1 MRTDFIYDCTPK
13 SVILAYRSTGKE
25 RDTESGLDY
34 FGARYYASNMGRF
47 MSPDFQDMDED
58 DTPEAVPNGSTANPQ
73 SLNLYAY
80 VNNNP
85 LSRRDY
91 DGHASWQDCGDGS
104 GAQCWTGDYN
114 GEENNGLF
122 WNSSSKQWQG
132 SDPNPPPDSDP
143 AGMFFTG
150 LTREMLGQNH
160 GYSQMGRAL
169 MLDSMTLGAKSVAA
183 LIPFGRPA
191 FVPANWQQKELRKG
205 DGVKYVDP
213 NNPHNQVIL
222 EQAKPG
228 SSNPGQQVDYMKVLK
243 NGQWLDAN
251 GNQVGNQTQ
260 DSHIPQGTELPPDTF
275 EPIP

>member
-1 MRTDFIYDCTPK
+1 MQPASSTPIPDGLLAAITLLSENPRLGLK
-13 SVILAYRSTGKE
+13 SKNPALHPGHNLPNFTAARGDSWSVTS
-25 RDTESGLDY
+25 ES
-34 FGARYYASNMGRF
+34 RW
-47 MSPDFQDMDED
+47 
-58 DTPEAVPNGSTANPQ
+58 
-73 SLNLYAY
+73 
-80 VNNNP
+80 
-85 LSRRDY
+85 
-91 DGHASWQDCGDGS
+91 SWQDCGDGS
-104 GAQCWTGDYN
+104 GYQCWTGDYN

-122 WNSSSKQWQG
+122 WNSQSKQWQG

-150 LTREMLGQNH
+150 LTRAMLGQNH
-160 GYSQMGRAL
+160 GYAQMGRAF
-169 MLDSMTLGAKSVAA
+169 MLDGLSLGMKSVAA

-222 EQAKPG
+222 EKAKPG

-243 NGQWLDAN
+243 DGQWLDAN

-275 EPIP
+275 GPIP

>member
-1 MRTDFIYDCTPK
+1 
-13 SVILAYRSTGKE
+13 
-25 RDTESGLDY
+25 
-34 FGARYYASNMGRF
+34 
-47 MSPDFQDMDED
+47 MSPDYQDLD
-58 DTPEAVPNGSTANPQ
+58 DDDVPEAVPNGSTANPQ

-85 LSRRDY
+85 LSKRDY
-91 DGHASWQDCGDGS
+91 DGHASWHDCCDGS
-104 GAQCWTGDYN
+104 GYQCWTGDYN

-122 WNSSSKQWQG
+122 WNSQSKQWQG

-150 LTREMLGQNH
+150 LTRAMLGQNH

-169 MLDSMTLGAKSVAA
+169 MLDAPTMGMKSLAA

-191 FVPANWQQKELRKG
+191 FVPANRQQKELRKG

-222 EQAKPG
+222 EKAKPG

-243 NGQWLDAN
+243 DRQWLDAN

-275 EPIP
+275 GPIP